1 MPWAAGPG
9 GVAAEQMKCPGTPVS
24 YGCGVGPGPSSIC
37 RMSFAPAISRPRNRG
52 CRRLGRRADG
62 ARSRQLVP
70 RHLDLDTLREG
81 VAGLGTGVRV
91 ALGSQA
97 PGIDGFR
104 GSLREALR
112 AKAVAQTG
120 RNDSLRVVAFETS
133 RSPRCSRRSQRAT
146 TKQAATRLHL
156 HKHTVHYRIRK
167 AEELL
172 GRPLAEDRLDVEM
185 ALLPRTPLWRHR

>member
-1 MPWAAGPG
+1 
-9 GVAAEQMKCPGTPVS
+9 
-24 YGCGVGPGPSSIC
+24 
-37 RMSFAPAISRPRNRG
+37 MSFAPVISRPRNRS
-52 CRRLGRRADG
+52 CRRRRRRTYG
-62 ARSRQLVP
+62 ARSRQFVP
-70 RHLDLDTLREG
+70 RHLDLDT
-81 VAGLGTGVRV
+81 RV

-120 RNDSLRVVAFETS
+120 RNDSLRVVAFDDIAVAALLTEKSEGNDT
-133 RSPRCSRRSQRAT
+133 
-146 TKQAATRLHL
+146 QAATRLHL

-185 ALLPRTPLWRHR
+185 ALLARTPLWRHG